1 MSAASSH
8 HFYSLLSTTTIL
20 PSYTLFHNTLIIP
33 HSFIMSSLSSRMLAA
48 LLRLVRFLFGGGR
61 CVDLESGNAIPARK
75 DNDVMKKREPQVPKA
90 AVPTFKP
97 DMAGVPALAI
107 ASMALSAAVAPVAP
121 MHIVATTLVI
131 PRTIIT
137 PPPDDR
143 DDCVYKEESVKIGAV
158 RKDTDTRAMLVPL
171 KQVTNLSKRVHGQAL
186 LNRKA
191 PMHKENLRA
200 HPNAPRRPQL
210 AAASPPPLPPLAPI
224 TRKLTVINVPVAP
237 PVQPVDKPV
246 PAVDAKV
253 AGPCSS
259 EWEHEKA
266 HQLEE
271 ARIFSEKVKDRRRR
285 SLPTPP
291 PPPPPASSPTTS
303 LTRHVSAPAR
313 LSLQERLERACTAA
327 VPAALAVPVAP
338 LWGDVHV
345 RFVIEDDDENED
357 ETKITL
363 RTREDPIAPA
373 VPVAPLWSNE
383 HVLFVIGDADEDEA
397 EIEASEIML
406 RTREEQA
413 APEILDTSLPSLS
426 VSSSSSAGSLS
437 PYSTRWRPGST
448 HRCGSGCRASRSC
461 RRFGVVWMTATA
473 TTQTTGRTSSR
484 SRTTH

>member
-1 MSAASSH
+1 
-8 HFYSLLSTTTIL
+8 
-20 PSYTLFHNTLIIP
+20 
-33 HSFIMSSLSSRMLAA
+33 
-48 LLRLVRFLFGGGR
+48 
-61 CVDLESGNAIPARK
+61 
-75 DNDVMKKREPQVPKA
+75 
-90 AVPTFKP
+90 
-97 DMAGVPALAI
+97 MAGVPALAI

-121 MHIVATTLVI
+121 MHVVATTLVI

-137 PPPDDR
+137 PR
-143 DDCVYKEESVKIGAV
+143 RTIATTVCAV

-327 VPAALAVPVAP
+327 APAALAVPVAL

-357 ETKITL
+357 ETKIAL

-426 VSSSSSAGSLS
+426 VSSSTSAGSLMSVLDALEAGLDS
-437 PYSTRWRPGST
+437 PLWLGLSSLAELQALRG
-448 HRCGSGCRASRSC
+448 
-461 RRFGVVWMTATA
+461 GVDDGDGDDADHWSDVVSLEDYA
-473 TTQTTGRTSSR
+473 
-484 SRTTH
+484 